1 MRVAL
6 ARRMKLD
13 LLGGEDDANK
23 ARQKQYSEL
32 DKKLK
37 EVETLRIENHRR
49 EQNMQQDLRRQQAKF
64 AKNMEFSAALIP
76 NDEA

>member
-1 MRVAL
+1 
-6 ARRMKLD
+6 MKLD
-13 LLGGEDDANK
+13 LLGEDDANK

-49 EQNMQQDLRRQQAKF
+49 EQSMKQDIKRQQANF
-64 AKNMEFSAALIP
+64 ARNMEFSAALIP
-76 NDEA
+76 DHES